1 MLAWIVTSFYVLGV
15 IAAVDSIMHTRTA
28 TGAIA
33 WSVSLVTVPFIAL
46 PAYLVFGR
54 SKFAGME
61 DAFAHNKQEIDVLSQ
76 QIRKNLHPWNAA
88 SDVQSGHYQAIRRL
102 SGMDLVRGN
111 RVDLLN
117 NGQATFDSILSG
129 ISQARQYVLV
139 QFYMFHDDGLGRRMK
154 EAMIERARDRKSTR
168 LNSSHT

>member
-1 MLAWIVTSFYVLGV
+1 MLALIVTSFYVFGV
-15 IAAVDSIMHTRTA
+15 LAAVDSIMTTRTA

-33 WSVSLVTVPFIAL
+33 WSVSLVTAPFIAL

-61 DAFAHNKQEIDVLSQ
+61 DAFAQNRQEIDVLVQ
-76 QIRKNLHPWNAA
+76 QIRKNLQPWNAA
-88 SDVQSGHYQAIRRL
+88 SDEQSGNYQAIHRL
-102 SGMDLVRGN
+102 SGMDLVHGN

-129 ISQARQYVLV
+129 IAQARQHVCG
-139 QFYMFHDDGLGRRMK
+139 FH
-154 EAMIERARDRKSTR
+154 AMSGHHST
-168 LNSSHT
+168 